1 MIGVIA
7 VLLFLG
13 FDIALVVIALLW
25 LSERRSMSDIT
36 DMRYRNRWRRR
47 LP

>member
-13 FDIALVVIALLW
+13 LDVALVVLALLW
-25 LSERRSMSDIT
+25 LSERRSMRDIT
-36 DMRYRNRWRRR
+36 DMRYRYGRRRR
-47 LP
+47 L